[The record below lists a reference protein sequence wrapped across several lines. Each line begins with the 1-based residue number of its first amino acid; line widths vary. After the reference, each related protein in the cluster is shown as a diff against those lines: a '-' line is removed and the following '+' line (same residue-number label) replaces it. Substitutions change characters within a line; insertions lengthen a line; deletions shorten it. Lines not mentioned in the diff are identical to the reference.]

1 MATSG
6 DEDPGEFVLDAAA
19 LLALAEGERVV
30 LRGTRA
36 GRDLVIT
43 IEATERGA
51 PPGFAAL
58 TPREHEVTGLVLRG
72 LPTKLVARRLGISPW
87 TVTTHLRSIYDK
99 LGVASRAE
107 LAAIALRDARAAS

>member
-1 MATSG
+1 M
-6 DEDPGEFVLDAAA
+6 
-19 LLALAEGERVV
+19 

-43 IEATERGA
+43 IEVRDEAQ

-58 TPREHEVTGLVLRG
+58 TPREQEVSGLVLRG

-87 TVTTHLRSIYDK
+87 TVTAHLRSIYDK
-99 LGVASRAE
+99 FGVASRAE
-107 LAAIALRDARAAS
+107 LAAMALRDAQLAS